1 MNTMTIISRA
11 GLLFYGTI
19 KLIFVAV
26 FSLSLNF
33 ASHVY
38 AGEEVTCNG
47 SELLRPLAN
56 DDPGTFKV
64 LRKQADEVI
73 YGNSRLWKISKTGL
87 PDSWVFGTMHM
98 ADARISALPQSASK
112 AYENS
117 KTILVE
123 VTDMLDPDAAKSNI
137 LKLKHLT
144 FRLDGSTIESD
155 LNSDQMQK
163 LKLAVKARGLPYEL
177 IIRMQPWMLAPA
189 IGNQLCEVAAK
200 KLGKPFL
207 DAKIMNMA
215 LEDGKELVALETT
228 EEQLTA
234 ISSMPWDFQIKALVE
249 TLELGE
255 KHDDIRQ
262 TIKRLYIK
270 GDIAMIVPALRHFTK
285 QSDANQDFSEFQ
297 DKLVVQ
303 RNLKMVKRADAYF
316 QKGSAFMAVG
326 AMHLPGKA
334 GLISLLEEGGY
345 QVQAVETPLF

>member
-1 MNTMTIISRA
+1 MITMTIISRT
-11 GLLFYGTI
+11 GLLFYATI
-19 KLIFVAV
+19 KLIFLAM

-33 ASHVY
+33 ASNVY
-38 AGEEVTCNG
+38 AGEEIACTG

-56 DDPGTFKV
+56 DDPGTFTM
-64 LRKQADEVI
+64 LRKQADEAI

-98 ADARISALPQSASK
+98 ADAKISALPQSANK
-112 AYENS
+112 AFENS

-155 LNSDQMQK
+155 LTSDQIQK

-177 IIRMQPWMLAPA
+177 VIRMQPWMLAPV
-189 IGNQLCEVAAK
+189 IGNQLCEIAAK

-215 LEDGKELVALETT
+215 LEDGKELIALETT

-234 ISSMPWDFQIKALVE
+234 ISSMPWDFQIRALVE
-249 TLELGE
+249 TLELGN
-255 KHDDIRQ
+255 KLDDIRE
-262 TIKRLYIK
+262 TMKHLYVK

-285 QSDANQDFSEFQ
+285 KPDINPVSTEFQ

-303 RNLKMVKRADAYF
+303 RNLKMVKRADTYF

-326 AMHLPGKA
+326 AMHLPGKS
-334 GLISLLEEGGY
+334 GLISLLEQGGY